1 MSKKAEGFSLR
12 FVLINT
18 GNISRKVL
26 SKVLRSFVKNFE
38 RLHAYCV
45 EGELLAKFGY
55 PCCEMKTGKLYVFK
69 EQSKRGRVIL
79 AHKKHVSELIELTDE
94 ERNDYFADVAKVAR
108 AIHKV
113 FNPDKVN
120 YGAYGDTGHHL
131 HFHIVPKYKGGEEW
145 GSTFEMNSGRTILTD
160 AEYEE
165 MAEAIRQALKEV

>member
-1 MSKKAEGFSLR
+1 MGEM
-12 FVLINT
+12 
-18 GNISRKVL
+18 
-26 SKVLRSFVKNFE
+26 VKDPNC
-38 RLHAYCV
+38 AY
-45 EGELLAKFGY
+45 
-55 PCCEMKTGKLYVFK
+55 
-69 EQSKRGRVIL
+69 
-79 AHKKHVSELIELTDE
+79 E
-94 ERNDYFADVAKVAR
+94 ERNDYFWDVAKVAR

-145 GSTFEMNSGRTILTD
+145 GSTFEMNSGKTILTD

>member
-1 MSKKAEGFSLR
+1 MGEM
-12 FVLINT
+12 
-18 GNISRKVL
+18 
-26 SKVLRSFVKNFE
+26 VKDPNC
-38 RLHAYCV
+38 AYCV

-79 AHKKHVSELIELTDE
+79 ANKKHVSELIELTDE

-145 GSTFEMNSGRTILTD
+145 GSTFEMNSGKTILTD

>member
-1 MSKKAEGFSLR
+1 MGEM
-12 FVLINT
+12 
-18 GNISRKVL
+18 
-26 SKVLRSFVKNFE
+26 VKDPNC
-38 RLHAYCV
+38 AYCV

-131 HFHIVPKYKGGEEW
+131 HFPHCSKIQRWRRMGQY
-145 GSTFEMNSGRTILTD
+145 
-160 AEYEE
+160 
-165 MAEAIRQALKEV
+165 IRDEQRQDHSYRCRI